1 MQDKFDLHEWNKKRY
16 LGELDIDQEDDSINQ
31 DNEDGSLNVTRGGDD
46 PKIGAELEAGVVGDR
61 VAENK
66 DYLES
71 LVLNLTQAH
80 PDLDFEVSNFDDI
93 RVYGSQQDLAD
104 FGRKMH
110 GEKFGEYEVF
120 AVDDDDRGE
129 IVRIVKS
136 DSIMRG

>member
-1 MQDKFDLHEWNKKRY
+1 M
-16 LGELDIDQEDDSINQ
+16 
-31 DNEDGSLNVTRGGDD
+31 
-46 PKIGAELEAGVVGDR
+46 GAEEESDANVVG
-61 VAENK
+61 ENK

-80 PDLDFEVSNFDDI
+80 PDLRFEVSDFDDI